1 MPFNVKARRMRRRL
15 PYARKPRAGYRKVVK
30 RAPWKGIN
38 NFQSWSQPTKTPYSR
53 VSAVTKHIDRTLLFR
68 SFKPSSTVC
77 QHRYVEE
84 LSLSS
89 ENVTGLTGAEYAFRL
104 ASLFDPNFTGVGH
117 QPRGFDQMAAF
128 YTEYVVYKVDVQVR
142 IMSQTSG
149 VNIAGNF
156 VAISVR
162 PFNNN
167 SYSLGPARRYGELL
181 EQPTNTIIT
190 MERDDIC
197 QNKTWDATF
206 WIADIEG
213 IPRGQIYQDT
223 SYKAPYTANP
233 TKTPYLS
240 LAVGSTN
247 ELSGGNV
254 KMAVSFVFHTLW
266 SSPIL
271 VGQS

>member
-1 MPFNVKARRMRRRL
+1 MRKRL
-15 PYARKPRAGYRKVVK
+15 RYARKAGGGYRRVVK
-30 RAPWKGIN
+30 RAPWKKIN
-38 NFQSWSQPTKTPYSR
+38 NFQSWSQPTKTPYGR
-53 VSAVTKHIDRTLLFR
+53 TNAVTKHFDPTLLFR

-84 LSLSS
+84 LSLSQ
-89 ENVTGLTGAEYAFRL
+89 ENITGLTGNEYAFRL
-104 ASLFDPNFTGVGH
+104 ASLFDPNFTGTGH
-117 QPRGFDQMAAF
+117 QPRGFDQMAAL
-128 YTEYVVYKVDVQVR
+128 YTEYVVYKVQIQVR
-142 IMSQTSG
+142 IMYQSSG
-149 VNIAGNF
+149 VNVAGNF

-190 MERDDIC
+190 MEDDNPC
-197 QNKTWDATF
+197 QNKTWDATY

-213 IPRGQIYQDT
+213 IPRGEIYQDT
-223 SYKAPYTANP
+223 SYKAYYTSNP
-233 TKTPYLS
+233 TKSPYLS

-247 ELSGGNV
+247 EQPGGTV